1 MPRGFFATLSTAG
14 WKADLPEGG
23 KTDATSLNAWR
34 KPDSPGPSAY
44 AAAYGRVRPEM
55 QEAMLQRSKITI
67 EKRCRLRLAALAITT
82 KYLSFLGAA
91 MKDVLKELERRREIA
106 RMGGGK
112 DRIEAQHRKG
122 KLTARERIEIFLD
135 EGSFEEFDMYVEHRS
150 TDFGMEKTK
159 IAGDGVVTGWGT
171 VNGRPVYIFAK
182 DFTVFGGSLSEA
194 HAEKVIKV
202 QEMALRNRAPI
213 IGLYDAGGARIQE
226 GVAALGGYAEIFQR
240 NVLASGVI
248 PQISLIMGPCAGGDV
263 YSPAMTDF
271 IFMVRDTSYMF
282 VTGPDVVK
290 TVTNETVTAE
300 SLGGATV
307 HTTRS
312 SIADGAYDNDVEALL
327 QMRRLMDLLPAS
339 NTSEIP
345 EIECYQSVTDHD
357 MSLDRLIPDNA
368 NKPYDIKELILKVAD
383 EGDFFEIQASF
394 ARNIVTGFGR
404 VEGRTV
410 GFVANQPMV
419 LAGVL
424 DSDASRKAARFVRFC
439 DCFSIPIVTFVDVPG
454 FLPGTAQEY
463 GGLIKH
469 GAKLLFA
476 YAEATVPKI
485 TVITRKAYGGA
496 YDVMASKHLRGDM
509 NYAWPT
515 AQIAVMGARG
525 AVEII
530 YRKDIGNA
538 EKIAAHTKAYEDR
551 FLSPFV
557 AAERGYVDEV
567 IMPHSTRRRVARA
580 LRMLR
585 NKDMQ
590 NPWKKHDNIPL

>member
-1 MPRGFFATLSTAG
+1 M
-14 WKADLPEGG
+14 KEI
-23 KTDATSLNAWR
+23 
-34 KPDSPGPSAY
+34 
-44 AAAYGRVRPEM
+44 
-55 QEAMLQRSKITI
+55 LQ
-67 EKRCRLRLAALAITT
+67 
-82 KYLSFLGAA
+82 
-91 MKDVLKELERRREIA
+91 ELEARRAKA
-106 RMGGGK
+106 RAGGGDK
-112 DRIEAQHRKG
+112 RIAAQHKLG
-122 KLTARERIEIFLD
+122 KLTARERIEVLLD
-135 EGSFEEFDMYVEHRS
+135 EGSFEEFGMFVEHRS
-150 TDFGMEKTK
+150 NDFGMADSR

-171 VNGRPVYIFAK
+171 VNGRPIFVFAK

-194 HAEKVIKV
+194 HAEKIQKL
-202 QEMALRNRAPI
+202 QDMALKNGAPI

-226 GVAALGGYAEIFQR
+226 GVAALGGYAEVFQR

-248 PQISLIMGPCAGGDV
+248 PQISVIMGPCAGGDV

-290 TVTNETVTAE
+290 TVTNETVTPE
-300 SLGGATV
+300 QLGGASV

-312 SIADGAYDNDVEALL
+312 SIADGAYENDIEALTE
-327 QMRRLMDLLPAS
+327 MRRLIDFLPAS
-339 NTSEIP
+339 NRVPAPEIP
-345 EIECYQSVTDHD
+345 TSDPHD
-357 MSLDRLIPDNA
+357 RDEPSLDRLVPDSA
-368 NKPYDIKELILKVAD
+368 NKPYDIKELIRKVAD
-383 EGDFFEIQASF
+383 EGDFFEIGEAF

-404 VEGRTV
+404 MEGRTV

-424 DSDASRKAARFVRFC
+424 DADASRKAARFVRFC
-439 DCFSIPIVTFVDVPG
+439 DCFSIPLVTFVDVPG

-476 YAEATVPKI
+476 YAEATVPKV
-485 TVITRKAYGGA
+485 TVITRKAFGGA
-496 YDVMASKHLRGDM
+496 YDVMASKHLRGDI

-515 AQIAVMGARG
+515 AQIAVMGAKG

-530 YRKDIGNA
+530 YRKEAGDP
-538 EKIAAHTKAYEDR
+538 EKIAERTREYEAR
-551 FLSPFV
+551 FMSPFV

-580 LRMLR
+580 LRLLR
-585 NKDMQ
+585 TKELA